1 MAGDNA
7 TIGKH
12 HVLIMAKYRG
22 SELNVAQWQRMGGVL
37 LPSEYATLDAHFQAA
52 QLDQPAQATNGREAK
67 ISFFA

>member
-12 HVLIMAKYRG
+12 HVLVMAKYWG
-22 SELNVAQWQRMGGVL
+22 SELNVAQWQSMEVL